1 MAFNIPASLTVPAVM
16 LMQEGARHQIADE
29 LRSRNLHRPLFVSD
43 ATMES
48 LGLLAD
54 VRGPLDD
61 GNFDTERVLVADRHE
76 PTDESIAPVVAALE
90 KHSADALIALG
101 GGSVIDSAKAAAV
114 LHAHGGAVRDY
125 RFPTA
130 IPPGGVPV
138 FAVPTT
144 AGTGSEAT
152 AATVITDVASGE
164 KLLLMGPNLVPEAA
178 IVDYTLSM
186 SQPRRL
192 TADTGLDALTHAIES
207 YVSRKATGDT
217 RVVAAQAMRA
227 IFDNLKR
234 AYDDGD
240 DGDARREMMHGATLA
255 GIAFSNA
262 SVALVH
268 GMSRP
273 IGARFHVP
281 HGLSNAMLLPA
292 VTAFSLRDAPRAY
305 GECARIMG
313 LADESRSDHEAGRI
327 LAEALQVLAEDL
339 QVPGLEA
346 FGIERAEFLSC
357 VADMAAQA
365 LASGSPANNPRQ
377 AGAGEIADL
386 YCAIY
391 DRVPLQDIVAL

>member
-1 MAFNIPASLTVPAVM
+1 MTFNIPASLTTPATL
-16 LMQEGARHQIADE
+16 LMQGGARHLIADE
-29 LRSRNLHRPLFVSD
+29 LRRRRLRRPLFVSD

-48 LGLLAD
+48 LGLLDD
-54 VRGPLDD
+54 VRGPLDE
-61 GNFDTERVLVADRHE
+61 GSFDTDRVLVADRHE
-76 PTDESIAPVVAALE
+76 PTDESIAPVIEALRD
-90 KHSADALIALG
+90 HDADALIALG
-101 GGSVIDSAKAAAV
+101 GGSVIDSAKAAA
-114 LHAHGGAVRDY
+114 LLYAHGGAIRDF
-125 RFPTA
+125 RFPAA

-164 KLLLMGPNLVPEAA
+164 KLLLMGPNLVPEVA

-207 YVSRKATGDT
+207 YVSRKATSDT
-217 RVVAAQAMRA
+217 RAVAAQAMGA
-227 IFDNLKR
+227 IFGSLKR
-234 AYDDGD
+234 AYEDGD
-240 DGDARREMMHGATLA
+240 DEDARREMMHGATLA

-292 VTAFSLRDAPRAY
+292 VTAFSLGDAPSAY
-305 GECARIMG
+305 GNCARIMG
-313 LADESRSDHEAGRI
+313 LADEGLSDQEAGRV
-327 LAEALQVLAEDL
+327 LAEALQALTEDL
-339 QVPGLEA
+339 EVPSLEA
-346 FGIERAEFLSC
+346 FGIEREEFLSC

-377 AGAGEIADL
+377 ASDGEIADL
-386 YCAIY
+386 YRAVY
-391 DRVPLQDIVAL
+391 DRAPLRDILAL